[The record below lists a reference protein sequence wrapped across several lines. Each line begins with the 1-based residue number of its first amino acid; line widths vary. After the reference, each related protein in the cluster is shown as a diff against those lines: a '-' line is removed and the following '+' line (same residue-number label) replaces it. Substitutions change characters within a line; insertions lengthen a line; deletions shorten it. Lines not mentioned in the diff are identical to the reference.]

1 MDDGGRYTVRHLRLH
16 SAQLFSPELTIGC
29 VHGISSTT
37 TTPSSS
43 SSSNSGGRVTTS
55 TRKETRKQ
63 QHDRQAKC
71 PCISLYRALYDLP
84 ILTD

>member
-63 QHDRQAKC
+63 NITVRRNIHVSLSTELFMIC
-71 PCISLYRALYDLP
+71 PY
-84 ILTD
+84 